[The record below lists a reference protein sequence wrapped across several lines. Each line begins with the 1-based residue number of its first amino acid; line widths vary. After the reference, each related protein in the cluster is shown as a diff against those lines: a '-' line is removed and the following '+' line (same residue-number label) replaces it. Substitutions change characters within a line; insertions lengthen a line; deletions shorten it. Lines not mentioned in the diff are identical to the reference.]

1 MDALSSEACE
11 SEAMTN
17 KRESDAAWAA
27 RRVAELIAKLRQ
39 MLAAGKVIPGVR
51 R

>member
-1 MDALSSEACE
+1 MKS
-11 SEAMTN
+11 T
-17 KRESDAAWAA
+17 DAAWA
-27 RRVAELIAKLRQ
+27 RKRVRALIAKLRK